1 MKKENIT
8 LKLAA
13 LRQEL
18 SQADQ
23 SVKDRIEP
31 IIKALEIE
39 FTNDENLVT
48 QLEAKHPQLTE
59 FVNRLSD
66 LLSGI
71 GI

>member
-1 MKKENIT
+1 MDKENISNK
-8 LKLAA
+8 LKA

-18 SQADQ
+18 SQTDQ

-31 IIKALEIE
+31 IIKALEVE
-39 FTNDENLVT
+39 FTQEENVVT
-48 QLEAKHPQLTE
+48 KLEAQHPQLTE

>member
-1 MKKENIT
+1 MNKEDISN
-8 LKLAA
+8 KLSV

-18 SQADQ
+18 SQTDQ

-31 IIKALEIE
+31 ILKALEAE
-39 FTNDENLVT
+39 FTQDENLVT
-48 QLEAKHPQLTE
+48 KLEAQHPQLTE